1 MKRIFQTLL
10 LCVLTLSLL
19 AGIASPVFATELK
32 TAVGVVE
39 APNGLHLRAK
49 PDTSARILTYA
60 EDGDTVIVIR
70 QDGDW
75 YLVNYNL
82 YIGYVHS
89 DYLTLKN
96 AANMDFGAGSLDP
109 SVTNI
114 RYGPSEEGTK
124 IDELRSGDEVDV
136 IGCTNGWYKV
146 KYDETIGYVRSD
158 LLTLLE
164 KPAANKGT
172 VAPAQLPSD
181 DSSSGN
187 GSYGSS
193 SSDSSSSDS
202 SYSDSSYSDS
212 SSSDS
217 SYSDSS
223 SSDSSSSGSS
233 SSGSSSSGSNSSG
246 DSVSSSGSIG
256 QQIATYA
263 QSFVGYP
270 YVYGGSSPSGFDCSG
285 FMQYVFGQFGYRI
298 NRTATAQLQNGYYVS
313 YDEMQP
319 GDIIYFGSGSSAS
332 HVGLYIGNGN
342 FVHAQS
348 SATGVVISS
357 LSESYYAGRYLCAHR
372 IAE

>member
-1 MKRIFQTLL
+1 MKRIFQTLF

-19 AGIASPVFATELK
+19 AGIASPVSATELK

-39 APNGLHLRAK
+39 APNGLHLRVK

-109 SVTNI
+109 FVTNI

-136 IGCTNGWYKV
+136 IGFTNGWYKV
-146 KYDETIGYVRSD
+146 KYDNTIGYVRSD

-172 VAPAQLPSD
+172 VAPARLPSD
-181 DSSSGN
+181 DSSSGS
-187 GSYGSS
+187 GSSGSS
-193 SSDSSSSDS
+193 SSGGN
-202 SYSDSSYSDS
+202 
-212 SSSDS
+212 
-217 SYSDSS
+217 
-223 SSDSSSSGSS
+223 SSSGSS
-233 SSGSSSSGSNSSG
+233 SSDGN
-246 DSVSSSGSIG
+246 SSSGSIG

-285 FMQYVFGQFGYRI
+285 FMQYVFGQFGYSI

-319 GDIIYFGSGSSAS
+319 GDIVYFGYGSSAS

-372 IAE
+372 IAG